1 MPTEEEVKKAY
12 RNLNRL
18 IKAVQ
23 EDKNNIIDCMTEPRF
38 KQMMVKLSRA
48 TTDKEVDRIISEHNA
63 IEMSDAEKQ
72 QYSDNVIADLENVL
86 KALDSD
92 IEELKAARIR
102 EKMGDLDQ
110 AVSFAYI
117 AKNYFGKS
125 YSWLIQR
132 LNGSKVNGKEAHF
145 NKEEVLQLQSALNDI
160 GRKLSS
166 IVLI

>member
-1 MPTEEEVKKAY
+1 M
-12 RNLNRL
+12 
-18 IKAVQ
+18 
-23 EDKNNIIDCMTEPRF
+23 NNIIDRITEPKF
-38 KQMMVKLSRA
+38 KQLVVKLSKA
-48 TTDKEVDRIISEHNA
+48 STEKEVDEIINEYNQ
-63 IEMSDAEKQ
+63 IEMSDSEKQ

-92 IEELKAARIR
+92 IEELRASRIR

-145 NKEEVLQLQSALNDI
+145 NKEEVLQLQSALNDL

>member
-1 MPTEEEVKKAY
+1 M
-12 RNLNRL
+12 
-18 IKAVQ
+18 
-23 EDKNNIIDCMTEPRF
+23 NNIIDRITEPRF
-38 KQMMVKLSRA
+38 KQMMVKLSKA
-48 TTDKEVDRIISEHNA
+48 STEKEVDEIINEHNKT
-63 IEMSDAEKQ
+63 EMSDTEKQ

-86 KALDSD
+86 KALDND
-92 IEELKAARIR
+92 IEELRAAHIR

>member
-1 MPTEEEVKKAY
+1 M
-12 RNLNRL
+12 
-18 IKAVQ
+18 
-23 EDKNNIIDCMTEPRF
+23 NNIIDSITEPRF
-38 KQMMVKLSRA
+38 KQMMVKLSKA
-48 TTDKEVDRIISEHNA
+48 STEKEVDEIISEHNQ

-72 QYSDNVIADLENVL
+72 QYSNNVIDDLENVL
-86 KALDSD
+86 KALNSD
-92 IEELKAARIR
+92 IEELRASRIR

-145 NKEEVLQLQSALNDI
+145 NKEEVMQLQSALNDL

>member
-1 MPTEEEVKKAY
+1 M
-12 RNLNRL
+12 
-18 IKAVQ
+18 
-23 EDKNNIIDCMTEPRF
+23 NNIIDCITEPRF
-38 KQMMVKLSRA
+38 KQMMVKLSKA
-48 TTDKEVDRIISEHNA
+48 STEKEVDEIISEHNQ
-63 IEMSDAEKQ
+63 IEMSDTEKQ

-86 KALDSD
+86 KALDGD
-92 IEELKAARIR
+92 IEELRASRIR

-145 NKEEVLQLQSALNDI
+145 NKEEVLQLQAALNDL
-160 GRKLSS
+160 GKKLSS

>member
-1 MPTEEEVKKAY
+1 MK
-12 RNLNRL
+12 
-18 IKAVQ
+18 
-23 EDKNNIIDCMTEPRF
+23 NIIDCMTEPRF
-38 KQMMVKLSRA
+38 KQMMVKLSKA
-48 TTDKEVDRIISEHNA
+48 ST
-63 IEMSDAEKQ
+63 EKQ

-92 IEELKAARIR
+92 IEELRASHIR

-132 LNGSKVNGKEAHF
+132 LNGSIVNGKEARF
-145 NKEEVLQLQSALNDI
+145 NKEEVIQLQSALNDI
-160 GRKLSS
+160 GKKLSS

>member
-1 MPTEEEVKKAY
+1 M
-12 RNLNRL
+12 
-18 IKAVQ
+18 
-23 EDKNNIIDCMTEPRF
+23 NNIIDRITEPRF
-38 KQMMVKLSRA
+38 KQMMVKLSKA
-48 TTDKEVDRIISEHNA
+48 STEKEVDEIINEHNKT
-63 IEMSDAEKQ
+63 EMSDTEKQ

-86 KALDSD
+86 KALDND
-92 IEELKAARIR
+92 IEELRAAHIR

-145 NKEEVLQLQSALNDI
+145 NKEEVLQLQSALNDL

>member
-1 MPTEEEVKKAY
+1 M
-12 RNLNRL
+12 
-18 IKAVQ
+18 
-23 EDKNNIIDCMTEPRF
+23 NNIIDCITEPRF
-38 KQMMVKLSRA
+38 KQMMVKLSKA
-48 TTDKEVDRIISEHNA
+48 STENEVDEIIKEHNQ
-63 IEMSDAEKQ
+63 IELSDSEKQ
-72 QYSDNVIADLENVL
+72 QYSDHVTADLKNVL

-92 IEELKAARIR
+92 IEELRAARIR

-145 NKEEVLQLQSALNDI
+145 NKEEVLQLQAALNDL

>member
-1 MPTEEEVKKAY
+1 M
-12 RNLNRL
+12 
-18 IKAVQ
+18 
-23 EDKNNIIDCMTEPRF
+23 NNIIDHITEPRF
-38 KQMMVKLSRA
+38 KQMMVRLSKA
-48 TTDKEVDRIISEHNA
+48 STEKEVDEIINEHNQ
-63 IEMSDAEKQ
+63 IEMSDAEKL
-72 QYSDNVIADLENVL
+72 QYSDNVIADLENML
-86 KALDSD
+86 KALDDD
-92 IEELKAARIR
+92 IEELRASRIR

-110 AVSFAYI
+110 AISFAYI

-145 NKEEVLQLQSALNDI
+145 NKEEVLQLQSALNDL

>member
-1 MPTEEEVKKAY
+1 M
-12 RNLNRL
+12 
-18 IKAVQ
+18 
-23 EDKNNIIDCMTEPRF
+23 NNIIDCITEPRF
-38 KQMMVKLSRA
+38 KQMMVKLSKA
-48 TTDKEVDRIISEHNA
+48 STENEVDEIIKEHNQ
-63 IEMSDAEKQ
+63 IDLSDSEKQ
-72 QYSDNVIADLENVL
+72 QYSDHVIADLGNVL

-92 IEELKAARIR
+92 IEELRAARIR

-145 NKEEVLQLQSALNDI
+145 NKEEVLQLQSALNDL

-166 IVLI
+166 LVLI

>member
-1 MPTEEEVKKAY
+1 
-12 RNLNRL
+12 
-18 IKAVQ
+18 
-23 EDKNNIIDCMTEPRF
+23 
-38 KQMMVKLSRA
+38 MMVKLSKA
-48 TTDKEVDRIISEHNA
+48 TSEEEVDEIISKHNEV
-63 IEMSDAEKQ
+63 EMSDAEKQ
-72 QYSDNVIADLENVL
+72 RYSDNVVADLENVL

-92 IEELKAARIR
+92 IEELRAARIR

-125 YSWLIQR
+125 YSWLMQR

-145 NKEEVLQLQSALNDI
+145 NKEELAQLQSALNDI
-160 GRKLSS
+160 GKRLSS